1 MIGFGWNFMQNDPF
15 MVLRW
20 IMTYLNDLDQS
31 LSVLTLISLN
41 DNFRVLGVLDGT
53 AQNNPFL

>member
-31 LSVLTLISLN
+31 LSVLNLN
-41 DNFRVLGVLDGT
+41 IIIKW
-53 AQNNPFL
+53 